1 MTLSAAEI
9 DKAKVLLAPP
19 QDRPANALGALG
31 AAALAAAAAVTM
43 AGVMVLGPGIALE
56 DTPTAVAQP

>member
-9 DKAKVLLAPP
+9 DKAKALLAPP
-19 QDRPANALGALG
+19 QDRPANALTALA
-31 AAALAAAAAVTM
+31 AAALAATAAVTM

-56 DTPTAVAQP
+56 ETPAADIR